1 MRLRA
6 RIVTTMVVAAWLM
19 PTYMM
24 QAQGPANAS
33 PQPAQAASGPRLPAK
48 NHDVPKVELFL
59 GYSYLRGVP
68 TLSPG
73 NRMVDLNGGNASITF
88 NVTHYLGLVG
98 EFGGYNNTQLNLTG
112 PGANPPGIV
121 DSGGSAYTYLF
132 GPRLS
137 YRRYDRITPFAQAL
151 FGGAYASSV
160 TLSGCTG
167 SACTPLPQ
175 QNAFALVAG
184 GGLDIRLTR
193 HVSLRAVQAEYMMT
207 RFNDPTT
214 NASQQQND
222 LRLGTGLV
230 FRFGGNTPAL
240 ASINRPP
247 TAICSASGTTVS
259 AGSGLEV
266 EVRGQA
272 SDPDNDPLSYSWTA
286 TGGTVEGSGP
296 DVRWN
301 SSGVAAGSYT
311 VSLRVDDG
319 RGGVAGCSTD
329 VHVEAALNRPPIVN
343 CSVDHASVGVGEL
356 VLVTAVASDPDG
368 DPLTFSWST
377 SGGKIVG
384 SGASVHLDTTGLPS
398 GRYAVTGSVG
408 DGRGG
413 NADCTA
419 DVDAHAPTEL
429 ELRLALHSIYFPTA
443 QPSAQNPE
451 DGLLASQGQT
461 LIALAADF
469 ETYLQTKPEAS
480 LILEGH
486 ADPRGSAEYNQSLS
500 ERRVDSTKRFLVA
513 HGIPAEKIQTKAFG
527 LQDNLTDDQVR
538 SAVENNPELSAS
550 QQKQV
555 LDHMATII
563 LASNRR
569 VDVTLSSTGQQ
580 SLRQY
585 PFNAADSLSLLSQGE
600 TREPTRPTKERNPNH
615 RPAE

>member
-1 MRLRA
+1 
-6 RIVTTMVVAAWLM
+6 MVVAAWLM
-19 PTYMM
+19 PTCMM
-24 QAQGPANAS
+24 QAQGAPNSS
-33 PQPAQAASGPRLPAK
+33 PQTVQAASGPRLRTK
-48 NHDVPKVELFL
+48 HRDVPKVELFL

-73 NRMVDLNGGNASITF
+73 NRMVDLNGGSASITF

-98 EFGGYNNTQLNLTG
+98 EFGGYNDTQLRLTG
-112 PGANPPGIV
+112 PGANPPRIA

-137 YRRYDRITPFAQAL
+137 YRKYDRITPFAQAL

-160 TLSGCTG
+160 TLSTCTG
-167 SACTPLPQ
+167 STCTPLPQ

-184 GGLDIRLTR
+184 GGLDIRLFR

-222 LRLGTGLV
+222 LRLATGLV
-230 FRFGGNTPAL
+230 FRFGGNTPVL
-240 ASINRPP
+240 ASINHPP
-247 TAICSASGTTVS
+247 TAICSASGSTVS
-259 AGSGLEV
+259 AGSGLDV
-266 EVRGQA
+266 AIRGQA
-272 SDPDNDPLSYSWTA
+272 SDPDSDPLTYSWTA
-286 TGGTVEGSGP
+286 TGGSVEGSGP
-296 DVRWN
+296 EASWN

-319 RGGVAGCSTD
+319 RGGVADCSTD
-329 VHVEAALNRPPIVN
+329 VHVEAAPNRRPMIN
-343 CSVDHASVGVGEL
+343 CSVDHTSVNAGEL

-368 DPLTFSWST
+368 DPLTFSWSA
-377 SGGKIVG
+377 SGGKIIG
-384 SGASVHLDTTGLPS
+384 SGASVHLDTAGLSS
-398 GRYAVTGSVG
+398 GQYAVTGSVS
-408 DGRGG
+408 DDRGG
-413 NADCTA
+413 TADCTA
-419 DVDAHAPTEL
+419 DVDARAPTEL

-443 QPSAQNPE
+443 QPSSQNTE
-451 DGLLASQGQT
+451 GGLLASQNQT
-461 LIALAADF
+461 LTALAADF
-469 ETYLQTKPEAS
+469 EAYLQTKPDAS
-480 LILEGH
+480 LALEGH
-486 ADPRGSAEYNQSLS
+486 ADPRGSVEYNQALS
-500 ERRVDSTKRFLVA
+500 ERRVDSMKRFLVA

-527 LQDNLTDDQVR
+527 VQDNLTDDQVR

-550 QQKQV
+550 QLKQV

-600 TREPTRPTKERNPNH
+600 THELTRATKEKNPNH
-615 RPAE
+615 PPTE

>member
-1 MRLRA
+1 MR
-6 RIVTTMVVAAWLM
+6 
-19 PTYMM
+19 
-24 QAQGPANAS
+24 AQGATDAS
-33 PQPAQAASGPRLPAK
+33 PQVAQAASGPRLRAK
-48 NHDVPKVELFL
+48 HHDVPKVELFL

-68 TLSPG
+68 TLSPA

-88 NVTHYLGLVG
+88 NVTHSLGLVG
-98 EFGGYNNTQLNLTG
+98 EFGGYNNTQLRLTG
-112 PGANPPGIV
+112 SGANPPRLA

-160 TLSGCTG
+160 TLSNCTG
-167 SACTPLPQ
+167 ANCTPLPQ

-184 GGLDIRLTR
+184 GGLDIRLSR
-193 HVSLRAVQAEYMMT
+193 HLSLRAVQAEYMMT
-207 RFNDPTT
+207 RFNDPATS
-214 NASQQQND
+214 ASQQQND

-240 ASINRPP
+240 AVINRPP

-259 AGSGLEV
+259 AGSGLEIA
-266 EVRGQA
+266 VRGQA
-272 SDPDNDPLSYSWTA
+272 SDPDSDPLTYSWTA

-301 SSGVAAGSYT
+301 SSGVVAGGYT

-319 RGGVAGCSTD
+319 RGGVARCSTD
-329 VHVEAALNRPPIVN
+329 VQVEAASNRPPTIN
-343 CSVDHASVGVGEL
+343 CSVDHTSVNAGEL
-356 VLVTAVASDPDG
+356 VLVTAIASDPDG
-368 DPLTFSWST
+368 DPLTYSWNISA
-377 SGGKIVG
+377 GKIVG
-384 SGASVHLDTTGLPS
+384 SGASVHLDTTGLSS
-398 GRYAVTGSVG
+398 GQYVVTGSVS

-413 NADCTA
+413 TADCTA
-419 DVDAHAPTEL
+419 DVDAHAPTQL

-443 QPSAQNPE
+443 RPSSQNP
-451 DGLLASQGQT
+451 DLGLLASQGQT
-461 LIALAADF
+461 LTALAADF
-469 ETYLQTKPEAS
+469 ETYRQTKPDAL
-480 LILEGH
+480 LIIEGH
-486 ADPRGSAEYNQSLS
+486 ADPRGSVEYNQALS

-513 HGIPAEKIQTKAFG
+513 HGVPAENIQTKAVG
-527 LQDNLTDDQVR
+527 VQDNLTDDQVR
-538 SAVENNPELSAS
+538 SAVKNNPELSAS

-600 TREPTRPTKERNPNH
+600 PREPTRSTKKNPNH
-615 RPAE
+615 PPAE